1 MFGGLCGIG
10 VSDPCLVRS
19 AIRGLLATGLD
30 PFTRFIS
37 PEEFVAM
44 RKYDVTGV
52 GLNLAPAEDFER
64 KIGAPLPPGRS
75 VEVQTLNTCF
85 QSRCGKTV
93 SSSTWAARCK

>member
-1 MFGGLCGIG
+1 MSAALGIWELCDTFICVRFVVLGI
-10 VSDPCLVRS
+10 SDPWLVRS

-75 VEVQTLNTCF
+75 VEVQTLSNC
-85 QSRCGKTV
+85 
-93 SSSTWAARCK
+93 API